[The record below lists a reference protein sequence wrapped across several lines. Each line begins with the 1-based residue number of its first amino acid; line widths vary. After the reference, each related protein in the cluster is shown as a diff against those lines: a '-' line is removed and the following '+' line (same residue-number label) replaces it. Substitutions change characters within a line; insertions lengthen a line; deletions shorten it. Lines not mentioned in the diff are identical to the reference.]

1 MDGFDTI
8 LVVTAVA
15 LVGSWLTFACL
26 IARTVRRANRDED
39 ATAA

>member
-15 LVGSWLTFACL
+15 LVSWLTFACL
-26 IARTVRRANRDED
+26 IARTARRANRDED